1 MKKYYVALV
10 DLFGVRPP
18 VVECDE
24 VRATSPAAAAE
35 KIARSCNEDNPFF
48 ERQVLAVAWA
58 REPLHWEYFEVL
70 ASVHYRTNQLDLT
83 AASKAAEAA

>member
-24 VRATSPAAAAE
+24 VRARSAAEAAE
-35 KIARSCNEDNPFF
+35 KIARSCNQDTPFF
-48 ERQVLAVAWA
+48 EKQILAVAWA
-58 REPLHWEYFEVL
+58 GPELHWEHFEVTATVTYTSLPIDL
-70 ASVHYRTNQLDLT
+70 AT
-83 AASKAAEAA
+83 ASKAAAA